1 MADITITGTALGTPL
16 ESLLM
21 ADSIE
26 PGSDPSYALCKTIY
40 LYHPLGGKMVDGP
53 IRMAQSQ
60 PRTITVPNS
69 PEEQVRDAFVRAWS
83 DIKADEIIAGAMSL
97 ARIYGASALV
107 CGVKDKPTDEPLT
120 PEEIAKG
127 ELYFNMMDP
136 LNTAGSLVLNQ
147 DPNAPDFQKP
157 TIVSSQ
163 GQAYHPS
170 RAVVTFHERPIY
182 IAYSGSAF
190 GYVGRS
196 VFQRALFPLKTFVQ
210 TMKTDD
216 LVTFKAGVLVAKM
229 KPAGSIVDKLMTKA
243 AALKRAL
250 LQEAK
255 TGNVLS
261 ITPEEEIETLNM
273 MNVDNAATM
282 ARRNVLENIAAAADM
297 PAKLLNSETFAE
309 GFGEGTEDA
318 KHVARYVEDVRKQMA
333 ALYHFM
339 DVVVQYR
346 AWTPE
351 FYATIQEKFPA
362 EYGGVQYKTA
372 FFEWSNSFNAE
383 WPSLL
388 IEPESEQAKTEDVK
402 LKAIIAVIEVLLPNT
417 DPDNKARLIQWA
429 ADNINEN
436 KVMFSNPLELDWA
449 ALADYVPPEPV
460 DEPGEPKPF
469 AGAA

>member
-243 AALKRAL
+243 AAIKRAF

-261 ITPEEEIETLNM
+261 ITPEEAVETLNM

-362 EYGGVQYKTA
+362 EYGGVEYKTA

-449 ALADYVPPEPV
+449 ALADYVPPEPMA
-460 DEPGEPKPF
+460 EPGEPNPF